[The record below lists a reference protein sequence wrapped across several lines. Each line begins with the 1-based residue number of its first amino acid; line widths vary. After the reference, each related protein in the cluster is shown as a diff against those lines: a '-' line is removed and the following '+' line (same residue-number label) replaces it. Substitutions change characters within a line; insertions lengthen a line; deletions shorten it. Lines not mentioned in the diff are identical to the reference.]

1 MIHAPPFLAAIAL
14 AFASFRVGVVSDRV
28 AARRRAFGWVVGS
41 LVALLALEVAVATSA
56 IPEVVALPWAELHF
70 ECLGW
75 RLTAPFVDLLV
86 ALVAIGLAPV
96 ASHAPATLRAI
107 LRVIALALCVRAFDS
122 HAAIAVAWVLQIVVA
137 FAEIR
142 RLGAEAG
149 DPSLAR
155 GFAVYHGVSIASLG
169 IGTAAFA
176 SGDPA
181 LGVAAW
187 LVAIAIREAALPFH
201 SWLPALMAKAP
212 LGLVVALVAP
222 QTGVCAQLGVL
233 SEHAGGELAHGFALV
248 GVVTSVIGAAVGL
261 VQVEARRA
269 AAWLAISQ
277 TGLVAF
283 GLENVSEVGRAGAV
297 LSWQVMALSL
307 SGFTMTIAALE
318 ARRGPLSLQEHG
330 GSFAR
335 TPRMA
340 VAFLFLGFASVALP
354 LTLGFVAE
362 DLLVQGS
369 IDEFPQI
376 GLAVICAT
384 ALNGVNVMRCFFV
397 LFSGTR
403 RHIGEHDLTRREAV
417 SLTVVM
423 AILLLGGLAPRV
435 FLGASVH
442 ESSPAHST
450 HAHPSNHSTNPPR

>member
-1 MIHAPPFLAAIAL
+1 VIHAPPFLAAIAL
-14 AFASFRVGVVSDRV
+14 AFASFRVGVESDRV

>member
-14 AFASFRVGVVSDRV
+14 AFASFRVGVESDRV

>member
-1 MIHAPPFLAAIAL
+1 VIHAPPFLAAIAL
-14 AFASFRVGVVSDRV
+14 AFASFRVGVESDRV

-423 AILLLGGLAPRV
+423 AILLLGGLAQRV